1 MKKLKKVAFSHFFD
15 TLKNTR
21 QGVFCMFLIYFS
33 SLSIRRK
40 KGGQVIASQ
49 HIGFAGKFLVADI
62 RHGAGVAIEQLHK
75 MQPAFII

>member
-1 MKKLKKVAFSHFFD
+1 
-15 TLKNTR
+15 
-21 QGVFCMFLIYFS
+21 MFLIYFS

-62 RHGAGVAIEQLHK
+62 RHSAGVAIEQLHK